1 MMEPRD
7 GILAAA
13 QTVFARHGFRQTA
26 MAMVAAEAGLS
37 RQALYHHFDS
47 KEALFAALVDQLQE
61 VALIAAQEAAMRGG
75 RDVAD
80 VVYKIMLA
88 HHRSFLESVAS
99 SPFAAELIEE
109 SSKQCGS
116 AVAAHTRR
124 FEKEL
129 EAAISGVAR
138 AGRFDFRPGV
148 GARDLTEMVCVAAKG
163 VKTAYAGEGDVRYAQ
178 KLKRMIDMIC
188 AGAGSASVKA
198 SQRMGTARRMA
209 R

>member
-1 MMEPRD
+1 MEPRD
-7 GILAAA
+7 GIIEAAKV
-13 QTVFARHGFRQTA
+13 VFARHGFRQTA

-47 KEALFAALVDQLQE
+47 KEALFAALVDALQE
-61 VALIAAQEAAMRGG
+61 TALVAAQEAAARDG

-88 HHRSFLESVAS
+88 HHRSFLESVSS

-109 SSKQCGS
+109 SSRQCGA
-116 AVAAHTRR
+116 AVAVHARR

-129 EAAISGVAR
+129 EAAITSVAR
-138 AGRFDFRPGV
+138 AGRFDLRPGV
-148 GARDLTEMVCVAAKG
+148 SARDLTEMVCVAAKG

-178 KLKRMIDMIC
+178 KLKRMVDIIC
-188 AGAGSASVKA
+188 AGAGSASAKA

>member
-1 MMEPRD
+1 MEPRD

-61 VALIAAQEAAMRGG
+61 AALIAAQGAAARGG
-75 RDVAD
+75 LDVAD
-80 VVYKIMLA
+80 VIYKVMLA

-109 SSKQCGS
+109 SSKQCGL

-129 EAAISGVAR
+129 EAAIVGVVR
-138 AGRFDFRPGV
+138 AGRFELRPGV
-148 GARDLTEMVCVAAKG
+148 SPRDLTEMVCVAAKG
-163 VKTAYAGEGDVRYAQ
+163 VKNAYAGDGDVRYAQ
-178 KLKRMIDMIC
+178 KLKRMIETIC
-188 AGAGSASVKA
+188 AGAGAPAKTV
-198 SQRMGTARRMA
+198 QRMGTTRRVAR
-209 R
+209 

>member
-1 MMEPRD
+1 MESRD

-61 VALIAAQEAAMRGG
+61 AALIAAQGAAARGG
-75 RDVAD
+75 LDVAD
-80 VVYKIMLA
+80 VIYKIMLA

-109 SSKQCGS
+109 SSKQCGL

-129 EAAISGVAR
+129 EAAIVGVVR
-138 AGRFDFRPGV
+138 AGRFELRPGV
-148 GARDLTEMVCVAAKG
+148 SPRDLTEMVCVAAKG
-163 VKTAYAGEGDVRYAQ
+163 VKTAYAGDGDVRYAQ
-178 KLKRMIDMIC
+178 KLKRMIETIC
-188 AGAGSASVKA
+188 AGSGAPAKTV
-198 SQRMGTARRMA
+198 QRMGTTRRVAR
-209 R
+209 